1 MHPINSE
8 TVEFVK
14 PIMSAAGLGGQLE
27 LFPGKI
33 KIKRKGILGFSNHV
47 ITGDKEIYLSQ
58 ISSIKFNGAGLISGQ
73 IQFAFLGGVEA
84 KGGIFQAN
92 MDQNTVMFSPDQQ
105 KNFELIK

>member
-58 ISSIKFNGAGLISGQ
+58 ISSIKFNGAGLISG
-73 IQFAFLGGVEA
+73 
-84 KGGIFQAN
+84 
-92 MDQNTVMFSPDQQ
+92 
-105 KNFELIK
+105 